1 MIVCQVPLSLSFSP
15 LCFFFL
21 CFSSL
26 FFGSS
31 CLLSFSSLFFII
43 VGTCSLRKIEKATGR
58 TVQRPPMLRKFWS
71 GEAQPKLGCP
81 RYIEEGVVF
90 EGFDNCAG
98 TSVRS
103 VALSLSLSFSF
114 SLFLSSTH
122 TCRFKENFFPRT
134 TLVEIDEV
142 MSVRVNQDR
151 VASSLQWYAWL
162 RFWLPYTLVL
172 YMFSFTLSRENVGVT
187 LQDSQIIVNFYPQCR
202 GARLP
207 NSSFEEVEILESG
220 V

>member
-1 MIVCQVPLSLSFSP
+1 MPLPVFGSGPPPSSHDRLGRNPPRVMIVCQVPLSLSSLP

-81 RYIEEGVVF
+81 RYIEGGVVF

-103 VALSLSLSFSF
+103 VALSLSLSRSLSFCPRRTRAASKRIFSP
-114 SLFLSSTH
+114 
-122 TCRFKENFFPRT
+122 E
-134 TLVEIDEV
+134 
-142 MSVRVNQDR
+142 
-151 VASSLQWYAWL
+151 
-162 RFWLPYTLVL
+162 
-172 YMFSFTLSRENVGVT
+172 
-187 LQDSQIIVNFYPQCR
+187 
-202 GARLP
+202 RL
-207 NSSFEEVEILESG
+207 
-220 V
+220 